1 MKSATARG
9 LSLFYDAAPT
19 NEKESGENHILK
31 LQESHSK
38 LDRHRPP
45 PLELN
50 SPNYAVSERVEEPL
64 TNSPGSQ
71 NTLLHPLPSY
81 VGTDSSFIPQSSD
94 MDDDCILVFILV
106 FFSL

>member
-9 LSLFYDAAPT
+9 LSLFYDAVLM
-19 NEKESGENHILK
+19 NVKEKEENNIAK
-31 LQESHSK
+31 QQELHNK

-64 TNSPGSQ
+64 INSPGSQ
-71 NTLLHPLPSY
+71 NTLLYPLPSY
-81 VGTDSSFIPQSSD
+81 VGTDSSFIPSSAI
-94 MDDDCILVFILV
+94 DDDCIQV
-106 FFSL
+106 FFFFLFSS